1 MFPLD
6 KGGWRV
12 YRFSPGVGE
21 AETWTQDKE
30 GWTNCYFN
38 CKPNLQTAAKAM
50 GAQEDPDHGGFIFE
64 TVAEAKKAAETL
76 GKTIEVPSEYLNA
89 RLISNPTRMGD
100 W

>member
-64 TVAEAKKAAETL
+64 TVGRGQE
-76 GKTIEVPSEYLNA
+76 G
-89 RLISNPTRMGD
+89 G
-100 W
+100 